1 MDFEESVAVSIT
13 SGCGDRCTS
22 NQKPSMQVGRVL
34 NRSGMCR
41 VDARQWLHTGTATPL
56 KLLDSGDGLEQGTVL
71 LAWMI

>member
-22 NQKPSMQVGRVL
+22 NRKPSMQMGRVL
-34 NRSGMCR
+34 NRSSMCGVR
-41 VDARQWLHTGTATPL
+41 RKTVAPYRDSHTAETS
-56 KLLDSGDGLEQGTVL
+56 SGDGLEQGTVL